1 MQETTDPGLRDY
13 LQGLIDSEQAT
24 LNSIA
29 QNAIDAGA
37 TQQQLSQIID
47 EASTAASSDPIDV
60 EEWDGGESAIF
71 AAWVGW
77 RLGQLQGTLN
87 SFNGVT
93 DIGIGTVNQGITIV
107 NPLGQLFGLNPQIPL
122 WDWSRGLVT
131 DEDPTLH
138 EWSKWLGG
146 SGLIGLASLFPFL
159 PKGFKSGDFVKVD
172 IRNLQYPVQRPFADL
187 AKLAKQGPF
196 DIPKYTPPPVLLKR
210 NGVMVLQNG
219 VTRIENAKRAE
230 VFELIVQIFKR

>member
-1 MQETTDPGLRDY
+1 MKEY
-13 LQGLIDSEQAT
+13 LEGLIKSVQDT
-24 LNSIA
+24 LDTIA
-29 QNAIDAGA
+29 RNAKDAGA
-37 TQQQLSQIID
+37 SEQELAEI
-47 EASTAASSDPIDV
+47 ELLARNAASSDPIDV
-60 EEWDGGESAIF
+60 EEWDGGESALF

-77 RLGQLQGTLN
+77 RLGKLQGTLN

-93 DIGIGTVNQGITIV
+93 DIGIGAVNQGITIV

-122 WDWSRGLVT
+122 WDWSRGRVT

-146 SGLIGLASLFPFL
+146 SGFVGLASLFPFL
-159 PKGFKSGDFVKVD
+159 PKGFKSGDFVKVV

-196 DIPKYTPPPVLLKR
+196 DITKYTPPPVLLKR

-219 VTRIENAKRAE
+219 VTRIENAKGAE
-230 VFELIVQIFKR
+230 VFELIVQIFTR